1 MTWPFKLFG
10 LLMIFSAASLSG
22 FMKSM
27 QLKQRYKKLCQICRS
42 LGDLKE
48 RIRLNSGEISRLI
61 AQCFGALAAAENGS
75 FKVNEYGLEKEDI
88 ALINEFFHNIGMSDT
103 AAECE
108 RAELYISLIS
118 KKCSEAE
125 QKCKELC
132 RLYNSIGI
140 LGGIFI
146 CIFFL

>member
-1 MTWPFKLFG
+1 
-10 LLMIFSAASLSG
+10 MIFSAAALSG
-22 FMKSM
+22 FMKSV
-27 QLKQRYKKLCQICRS
+27 QLKQRYKKLDRIYRA

-48 RIRLNSGEISRLI
+48 RIRLNSGEISRI
-61 AQCFGALAAAENGS
+61 VSESFGSLAESKNVG
-75 FKVNEYGLEKEDI
+75 FTINESGLNKEDI

-108 RAELYISLIS
+108 RTELYILLIS
-118 KKCSEAE
+118 KKRSEAE
-125 QKCKELC
+125 QNCKELC